1 MPEQWGGDRAPLGH
15 GRLVVANAVL
25 LVLAW
30 GAIVLGGARSN
41 VQGALEL
48 AAYGT
53 IILFVVAILVQL
65 LIVTWF
71 EGRGR

>member
-1 MPEQWGGDRAPLGH
+1 VGEPGDRAPLRH
-15 GRLVVANAVL
+15 GRLIVANAVL

-30 GAIVLGGARSN
+30 GAIVIGGARSN

-53 IILFVVAILVQL
+53 IILFVVAILVHL
-65 LIVTWF
+65 PIVTWF
-71 EGRGR
+71 EQRR